1 MYEPPALLLL
11 LIMQEKRDG
20 KSSTKISDV
29 SFRPVMAQTRR
40 RSNEIERL
48 SLQFDERCVER
59 RARAQLRIYTEG
71 HVAKFPRLIR
81 RRLSGHL
88 K

>member
-11 LIMQEKRDG
+11 LIMQGKRDG

-59 RARAQLRIYTEG
+59 KELRCQVGAVIYG
-71 HVAKFPRLIR
+71 LKRHVAV
-81 RRLSGHL
+81 
-88 K
+88 